1 MCKTIFYSG
10 KEPFD
15 NINSE
20 DKVLCQICQK
30 DLNHMNS
37 VRRTQHVNRCIDEVI
52 KVLNRKNFN
61 YAVLLFH
68 VQAVNECLS
77 PMFYCVSSMSKS

>member
-15 NINSE
+15 HINSE
-20 DKVLCQICQK
+20 DRVLCQICQK

-37 VRRTQHVNRCIDEVI
+37 IRRTQHVNRCIDEVI
-52 KVLNRKNFN
+52 KVLNGKNFN
-61 YAVLLFH
+61 HAVYYYFMFKQLIMNACLLCFI
-68 VQAVNECLS
+68 
-77 PMFYCVSSMSKS
+77 VSLA